1 MALTKS
7 EKEQEKEW
15 AIEDAA
21 RTLKS
26 YAKLKRDKELLKA
39 ARAYLI
45 QEIADSKKVLKII

>member
-1 MALTKS
+1 MPITKS

-26 YAKLKRDKELLKA
+26 YAKLRRDKPLLKA
-39 ARAYLI
+39 ARAFLR
-45 QEIADSKKVLKII
+45 QEIADSKNVLKTI